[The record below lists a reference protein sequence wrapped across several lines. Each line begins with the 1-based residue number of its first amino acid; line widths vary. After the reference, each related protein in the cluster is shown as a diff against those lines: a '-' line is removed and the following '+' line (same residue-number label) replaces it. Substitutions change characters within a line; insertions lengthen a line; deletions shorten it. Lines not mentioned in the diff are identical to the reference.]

1 MCPAAARYLIMVL
14 EFLEPSR
21 AHAQQFLRGKWLM
34 GGQPGHACVVRG
46 AMGWYGYW
54 VGNLVLR
61 MLWVMRI
68 ECLGYKKTMV
78 DGHSKL
84 KRNEKGLSCLEAA

>member
-1 MCPAAARYLIMVL
+1 MCPAAARYLIIVL

-68 ECLGYKKTMV
+68 ECLGYKKLWLMV
-78 DGHSKL
+78 ILVIIANSKGI
-84 KRNEKGLSCLEAA
+84 RRA